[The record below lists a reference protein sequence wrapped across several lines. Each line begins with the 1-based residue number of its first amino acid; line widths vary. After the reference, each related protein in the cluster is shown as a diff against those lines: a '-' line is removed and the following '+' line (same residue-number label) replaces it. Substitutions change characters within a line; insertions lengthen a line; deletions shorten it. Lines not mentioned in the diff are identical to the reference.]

1 LTFSQRGIKIKF
13 SKWQRCLMAKVAVFI
28 LGLLLLLG
36 FISPVLAEPDSVKW
50 SNVNIP
56 TQGKSGGWVL
66 ASDSDIQQL
75 TMAADGVLYA
85 YGKGL
90 TYTLYQSTDG
100 GYSWSA
106 IGKVK
111 DEIVDIAIAPDNV
124 VYYATSSQV
133 FKSINGVSK
142 FATLPTP
149 GGADGITIEITS
161 LDASQRNNNVI
172 AVGTRNT
179 DNNKYGGIYLLEDA
193 PPFTWTDT
201 NLVGY
206 DVCTLAF
213 SPNYPADHQLIA
225 VVTDEQH
232 TFITTDFGGGWG
244 ETIANAKIDNL
255 VPLSASIAFPDD
267 YDPNIIVHY
276 FVAINSGVDKG
287 DAYRVENSAATDLD
301 IGVDVSGLG
310 VSGGA
315 ARANLIAG
323 AAASAEVYLSND
335 GGRNW
340 QQSTKPPTGQSQTG
354 IVMAQGGAYAAT
366 SGDESAFS
374 HTTDGGLSWNQLSMI
389 DTALTEIVDLAP
401 SPAYQ
406 EDETL
411 FMITSGGKDSLWR
424 SLDGGKRWERLFSSL
439 PADID
444 TIEDVQLPPQYDIDN
459 EIVFIAGTAND
470 NPAIWKSINNGQI
483 FARRFVPFPI
493 NAWAVVD
500 STTLFVGS
508 FDDTNGLVYLST
520 TSGSSY
526 SEGAIAG
533 NNSLSSIAT
542 SPDYAQDETILVGNS
557 DGWVF
562 WSEDNSSSFVSLPQT
577 ATTKPLEGKISVAFD
592 PDYPDNN
599 TVYAASDS
607 AGEGIY
613 RFIIGKSDKWENID
627 SPDSGT
633 IGSLLASAQGTLYA
647 ANWKADGGMERC
659 LNPTYPLGPTFE
671 TVTKGLDD
679 EASLVGLWLA
689 GNRLW
694 SVDGAHTSLITY
706 IDSLAQPPI
715 LAFPTDEAT
724 GLGTIIN
731 YTVKNISLDWERLE
745 GATEYHW
752 QLDYDNEFS
761 SVPAG
766 FEGDTRASSA
776 QLPDLDPTTTYYW
789 RVRASEPVLS
799 PWSDKWSFTT
809 SFGTEAYAPELESP
823 PGGATGVPVKPIFQW
838 SAVAGANGYELV
850 VSTHS
855 AVDNPTIL
863 KTDTYALPNTA
874 WQANIEL
881 DYDTTY
887 YWKVRA
893 VSADTYSPW
902 SAVSAFTTEP
912 APDLPTTQS
921 ILPASS
927 QPPSLDTFNWAEWI
941 LPVGGIVFLIL
952 FIIMMI
958 MLITMMIMVV
968 KVTKL

>member
-1 LTFSQRGIKIKF
+1 
-13 SKWQRCLMAKVAVFI
+13 MAKVAVLA

-36 FISPVLAEPDSVKW
+36 FTSPVLAEPDTVKW

-56 TQGKSGGWVL
+56 TQGKPGGWAL
-66 ASDSDIQQL
+66 ASGSDVQHL
-75 TMAADGVLYA
+75 TMASNGTLYA

-90 TYTLYQSTDG
+90 THTLYQSTDG

-106 IGKVK
+106 IGKVS
-111 DEIVDIAIAPDNV
+111 DNIVDIAIAPDNV

-133 FKSINGVSK
+133 FKSVDGVSK

-149 GGADGITIEITS
+149 GGAGANHIEITS
-161 LDASQRNNNVI
+161 LDVSRLNNNII
-172 AVGTRNT
+172 AVGTKGT
-179 DNNKYGGIYLLEDA
+179 DNTQYGGIYLLDEA
-193 PPFTWTDT
+193 TFTWTDT

-206 DVCTLAF
+206 DAYTLAF
-213 SPNYPADHQLIA
+213 SPNYPGDRQIIA
-225 VVTDEQH
+225 VVSDEKD

-244 ETIANAKIDNL
+244 ATIANAKIDSV
-255 VPLSASIAFPDD
+255 VPVSASIAFPED
-267 YDPNIIVHY
+267 YDPSITSRY
-276 FVAINSGVDKG
+276 FVAIDSGVNLG
-287 DAYRVENSAATDLD
+287 DVYRVENSVATDLN

-310 VSGGA
+310 ASGGA

-340 QQSTKPPTGQSQTG
+340 QQSAKPPTGQSKTH

-366 SGDESAFS
+366 SGAESALS
-374 HTTDGGLSWNQLSMI
+374 HTTDGGITWNQLSMI
-389 DTALTEIVDLAP
+389 DTALIEIVDLAP
-401 SPAYQ
+401 SPAYD

-411 FMITSGGKDSLWR
+411 FLLTSGDESRSSLWR
-424 SLDGGKRWERLFSSL
+424 SLDGGKTWERVLSSF
-439 PADID
+439 PPDID
-444 TIEDVQLPPQYDIDN
+444 TIEGVRLPPQYDSEN
-459 EIVFIAGTAND
+459 QIVFIAGTANS
-470 NPAIWKSINNGQI
+470 NPAIWKSTNNGQT

-493 NAWAVVD
+493 KTWAVVD
-500 STTLFVGS
+500 STTLFIGS
-508 FDDTNGLVYLST
+508 FDGTSGLVYLST
-520 TSGSSY
+520 SSGLNY

-533 NNSLSSIAT
+533 NNPLNSIAP
-542 SPDYAQDETILVGNS
+542 SPDYTHDKTILVGNKN
-557 DGWVF
+557 GWVF
-562 WSEDNSSSFVSLPQT
+562 WSEDNGVSFEALPQT
-577 ATTKPLEGKISVAFD
+577 ATSKPMDGNISVAFD
-592 PDYPDNN
+592 PDYPDNK

-613 RFIIGKSDKWENID
+613 RFIIGKSDKWEKID
-627 SPDSGT
+627 SPASGT
-633 IGSLLASAQGTLYA
+633 IGQLLASAEGTLYA
-647 ANWKADGGMERC
+647 TNFTADGGLERC

-671 TVTKGLDD
+671 TVTRGLDGG
-679 EASLVGLWLA
+679 ATLVGLWLA

-694 SVDGAHTSLITY
+694 SVDSAHTSLLTY
-706 IDSLAQPPI
+706 IDSLTQPPT
-715 LAFPTDEAT
+715 LASPADEAS
-724 GLGTIIN
+724 GLGMIIN
-731 YTVKNISLDWERLE
+731 YTVKNISLDWETLE
-745 GATEYHW
+745 GATKYHW

-761 SVPAG
+761 SVPKG
-766 FEGDTRASSA
+766 FEGDTRASTA
-776 QLPDLDPTTTYYW
+776 QLPALDPTTTYYW
-789 RVRASEPVLS
+789 RVRATEPVLS

-823 PGGATGVPVKPIFQW
+823 QPGAAAVPLKPIFQW

-850 VSTHS
+850 VSTHP

-863 KTDTYALPNTA
+863 KTGTYALPNTA

-912 APDLPTTQS
+912 PPSLPTTQS
-921 ILPASS
+921 TPPPDSS
-927 QPPSLDTFNWAEWI
+927 QPPSLATFNWTEW
-941 LPVGGIVFLIL
+941 LVPAGGIMFLVFLI
-952 FIIMMI
+952 IMMM
-958 MLITMMIMVV
+958 MLITMMILVI

>member
-1 LTFSQRGIKIKF
+1 MT
-13 SKWQRCLMAKVAVFI
+13 KVAVLT

-36 FISPVLAEPDSVKW
+36 FTSPVLADLDSVKW
-50 SNVNIP
+50 SNVNTP
-56 TQGKSGGWVL
+56 TQGKPGGWVL
-66 ASDSDIQQL
+66 ASGSDIQQL
-75 TMAADGVLYA
+75 TMATNGTLYA

-100 GYSWSA
+100 GYRWSA
-106 IGKVK
+106 IGKVS

-133 FKSINGVSK
+133 FKSVDGVSK
-142 FATLPTP
+142 FAALPTP
-149 GGADGITIEITS
+149 GGAGANNIEITS
-161 LDASQRNNNVI
+161 LDASQLNNNII
-172 AVGTRNT
+172 AVGTKDT
-179 DNNKYGGIYLLEDA
+179 DNNEYGGVYLLEDA

-201 NLVGY
+201 NLGNY

-213 SPNYPADHQLIA
+213 SPNYSAEYQLIA
-225 VVTDEQH
+225 VVSDETD

-244 ETIANAKIDNL
+244 ATIANAKIDNL
-255 VPLSASIAFPDD
+255 VPVSASIAFPDD
-267 YDPNIIVHY
+267 YDPSKFASY
-276 FVAINSGVDKG
+276 FVAIDSGVNQG
-287 DAYRVENSAATDLD
+287 DVYRLENSAATDLG

-310 VSGGA
+310 ASGGV
-315 ARANLIAG
+315 ARTNLIAG
-323 AAASAEVYLSND
+323 AAASAEVYFSND

-340 QQSTKPPTGQSQTG
+340 QQSTKPPTGQSKTN

-366 SGDESAFS
+366 SGTESALS
-374 HTTDGGLSWNQLSMI
+374 YTTDGGITWNQLSMI
-389 DTALTEIVDLAP
+389 DTTLTDIIDLAP
-401 SPAYQ
+401 SPAYE

-411 FMITSGGKDSLWR
+411 FMLTSGGEDSLWR
-424 SLDGGKRWERLFSSL
+424 SLDEGKTWERMLSGL

-444 TIEDVQLPPQYDIDN
+444 TIEDVRLPPQYDIDN
-459 EIVFIAGTAND
+459 QVVFIAGTANG
-470 NPAIWKSINNGQI
+470 NPATWKSTNNGQT
-483 FARRFVPFPI
+483 FAHRFVPFPI
-493 NAWAVVD
+493 NVWAVVD

-508 FDDTNGLVYLST
+508 FDGTNGLVYLST
-520 TSGSSY
+520 SSGSNY

-533 NNSLSSIAT
+533 NNSLYSIAP
-542 SPDYAQDETILVGNS
+542 SPDYDKDKTILVGNS
-557 DGWVF
+557 DGWIF
-562 WSEDNSSSFVSLPQT
+562 WSEDNGSSFESLPQT
-577 ATTKPLEGKISVAFD
+577 ATSKPLEGNISVAFD

-627 SPDSGT
+627 SPASGT
-633 IGSLLASAQGTLYA
+633 IGQLLASAGGTLYA
-647 ANWKADGGMERC
+647 TNFKADGGMERC

-671 TVTKGLDD
+671 TVTRGLDD
-679 EASLVGLWLA
+679 GAKLFGLWLVD
-689 GNRLW
+689 NRLW
-694 SVDGAHTSLITY
+694 SVDSAHTSLITY
-706 IDSLAQPPI
+706 IDSLVQPVTLTSP
-715 LAFPTDEAT
+715 ADEAS

-731 YTVKNISLDWERLE
+731 YTVKNISLDWKTLE
-745 GATEYHW
+745 GAIEYHW

-766 FEGDTRASSA
+766 FEGDTRASTA
-776 QLPDLDPTTTYYW
+776 QLPDLDPTTTYHW
-789 RVRASEPVLS
+789 RVRAAEPVLS

-823 PGGATGVPVKPIFQW
+823 QPGATGVSVKPIFQW

-850 VSTHS
+850 VSTHP

-874 WQANIEL
+874 WQANMEL

-912 APDLPTTQS
+912 VPDLPTTQS
-921 ILPASS
+921 IIPASP
-927 QPPSLDTFNWAEWI
+927 QPPSLDTFNWTEWI
-941 LPVGGIVFLIL
+941 LPAGGIMFLVFLI
-952 FIIMMI
+952 IMMM
-958 MLITMMIMVV
+958 MLITMMILVV
-968 KVTKL
+968 KITKL